1 MLHFRRFPIII
12 RICLKDHLLSLI
24 PLFHNITAGTNR
36 VLSIIRAIGMFRKD
50 TCDRHGVWPDR
61 IRPFHMEYYGSII
74 CGLCLV
80 QHGKIIYCTVITKR
94 IIGKRHILCCQRF
107 PVCKLHIRP
116 DGHCPGHAILI
127 GLHICSQVISNGQIF
142 ICHSQCTLDQ
152 RFMNMFPCAPAINR
166 VKTCLWF

>member
-94 IIGKRHILCCQRF
+94 IIGKRHSASPSVNFTSDRM
-107 PVCKLHIRP
+107 VTV
-116 DGHCPGHAILI
+116 
-127 GLHICSQVISNGQIF
+127 QVMPSSEVSISVARSYPMVRSLFVTVN
-142 ICHSQCTLDQ
+142 
-152 RFMNMFPCAPAINR
+152 
-166 VKTCLWF
+166 VLWISGS